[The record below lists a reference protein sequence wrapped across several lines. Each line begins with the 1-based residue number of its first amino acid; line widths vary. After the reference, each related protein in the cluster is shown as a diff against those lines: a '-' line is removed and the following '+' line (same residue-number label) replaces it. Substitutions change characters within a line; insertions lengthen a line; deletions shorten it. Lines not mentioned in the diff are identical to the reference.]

1 MCGSMVVKVEWV
13 MRALPANC
21 KLNCSLPPSALV
33 AVTRNRY
40 SPPLETGRV
49 SDAGKARAVSPRIKE
64 PAGRAL
70 HAPVGRVFGGAGI
83 APRIDFVGPPR
94 QTAPDAPSPAAAL
107 Y

>member
-1 MCGSMVVKVEWV
+1 MCGSMVVKVELV

-64 PAGRAL
+64 PAGAAL
-70 HAPVGRVFGGAGI
+70 HPALVRLVGEPVYA
-83 APRIDFVGPPR
+83 ARIV
-94 QTAPDAPSPAAAL
+94 
-107 Y
+107 